1 MPLNDEMKDAT
12 DGGAYQPF
20 TGGSIYFHPR
30 TGAPR
35 VTDGIRNLWWEGQ
48 G

>member
-12 DGGAYQPF
+12 DGGAYQHF

-35 VTDGIRNLWWEGQ
+35 VTDGIRNLWWEGR